1 MVRKY
6 RSGTCTLSL
15 TRLATEFT
23 IKQKANKQKGNKGDK
38 IFPPENIYDLP
49 YFKAAPA
56 RVDRR
61 AKDFCEE
68 SGQSLFPLAES
79 TIYWHSRGWST

>member
-6 RSGTCTLSL
+6 RSGTCALSL
-15 TRLATEFT
+15 KRLATEFT
-23 IKQKANKQKGNKGDK
+23 IKQKARSNKGDK
-38 IFPPENIYDLP
+38 IFPPENIYDSP

-79 TIYWHSRGWST
+79 TIYWHSRG

>member
-6 RSGTCTLSL
+6 RSGTCALPL

-23 IKQKANKQKGNKGDK
+23 IKQKAPSNKGDK
-38 IFPPENIYDLP
+38 IFPLENIYDSP

-56 RVDRR
+56 RVDCR

-68 SGQSLFPLAES
+68 SGQSLFPLTES
-79 TIYWHSRGWST
+79 TIYWHSRG